1 MCLKNMGK
9 NYQNNY
15 TTILEE
21 TSFYKGGLKVFQPC
35 RGYRFGIDALL
46 LAHFLEI
53 KKNER
58 VLEVGAGT
66 GIISFLVLI
75 RFPQAKLFL
84 LEIDPL
90 YTEALK
96 RGLKVNQFEGR
107 TYALRGDIIYSPFK
121 PQSFDVLF
129 ANPPYFR
136 AGSGRISPY
145 FLENLARR
153 EVFTLKS
160 FLKACA
166 QLLKNRGR
174 FYAIF
179 TASRLAEFLDLLREV
194 KLEPK
199 VLRLVHSYPGEEA
212 RLFLV
217 KATKGAKQDLRVLPP
232 LYIYK
237 GKNLDY
243 TEEVKSFYGDHGT

>member
-1 MCLKNMGK
+1 MCLKDTER

-15 TTILEE
+15 TSALEE
-21 TSFYKGGLKVFQPC
+21 TLFYKGTLKVFQP
-35 RGYRFGIDALL
+35 RQGYRFGIDAML
-46 LAHFLEI
+46 LAQFLEI

-96 RGLKVNQFEGR
+96 RGIQANQFEER
-107 TYALRGDIIYSPFK
+107 TYALRGDITYPPFK
-121 PQSFDVLF
+121 ANSFDVLF

-136 AGSGRISPY
+136 AGSGRTSPY

-153 EVFTLKS
+153 ETFTLKS
-160 FLKACA
+160 FLKSCA
-166 QLLKNRGR
+166 KLLKNRGR

-199 VLRLVHSYPGEEA
+199 VLRLVHSYPGDEA

-217 KATKGAKQDLRVLPP
+217 KALKGVRQDLRILAP
-232 LYIYK
+232 LYIYQ

-243 TEEVKSFYGDHGT
+243 TEEVKRFYGDLNT